1 MKAVI
6 MKKQNLN
13 LELRLSNA
21 LFSLLNNKNY
31 EQIKISDITRVA
43 KVARTTFYLCFNNK
57 NELLRFSWNRYMIP
71 FVAGLHNFFT
81 LDQKENIA
89 KTTIAL
95 EEISKQIKYVP
106 VLLNIKTASFDP
118 RKEIENNVKHEI
130 KNILILKGQKVNK
143 TILDY
148 FSSLYFV
155 NLLETQKW
163 WAKHPDIK
171 PEKIAELIYRCC
183 YQGLISLLKT

>member
-1 MKAVI
+1 MKAII
-6 MKKQNLN
+6 MKKQNLS

-21 LFSLLNNKNY
+21 LFSLLNNKSF
-31 EQIKISDITRVA
+31 EQIKICDITHVA

-71 FVAGLHNFFT
+71 FVDGLRNSFT

-89 KTTIAL
+89 KTTVAL
-95 EEISKQIKYVP
+95 EKISKQIKYVP
-106 VLLNIKTASFDP
+106 LLLNIKKASFDP

-130 KNILILKGQKVNK
+130 KNILQGQRVKGI
-143 TILDY
+143 ILDY
-148 FSSLYFV
+148 FSNLYFV

-163 WAKHPDIK
+163 WAKHPTIT
-171 PEKIAELIYRCC
+171 PEKIAELIYCSC

>member
-1 MKAVI
+1 
-6 MKKQNLN
+6 
-13 LELRLSNA
+13 
-21 LFSLLNNKNY
+21 
-31 EQIKISDITRVA
+31 
-43 KVARTTFYLCFNNK
+43 
-57 NELLRFSWNRYMIP
+57 MIP
-71 FVAGLHNFFT
+71 FVAGLRNAFT

-95 EEISKQIKYVP
+95 EEILKQIKYAP
-106 VLLNIKTASFDP
+106 LLLNIKTASFDP

-130 KNILILKGQKVNK
+130 KNILKGQKVNK

-163 WAKHPDIK
+163 WVKHPDIK
-171 PEKIAELIYRCC
+171 PEKIANLIYCCC